1 MNISLRQLQ
10 VFRAVARLRSFSR
23 AGDEI
28 GLTQPA
34 VSRCVRELEAE
45 LGTRLLDRTTREVEL
60 TPVGLRFAGQLLR
73 LLDELQLLLEEARKE
88 GEQAH
93 GTVHIASS
101 PTLSASLLP
110 GMLAQCAMQYP
121 QIRPVLH
128 DQVQRLNVESV
139 RSGEVDFGIV
149 VDPGESE
156 DLECQPLLDDGF
168 WLICR
173 DDHPL
178 ASQSAVQWAQ
188 LQHQPLVLLDY
199 SSGSRPIID
208 RILAQQQL
216 ECPVAQQMG
225 HSSSV
230 FQMVQA
236 GLGISVSPGLAL
248 PLPAGS
254 SLKVLPLLPV
264 QQRTIM
270 LVRRRQ
276 RSLSPVAEKVW
287 QLVLQHKPQWQ
298 ALVQRHLPAGL
309 PSENKQAQT

>member
-10 VFRAVARLRSFSR
+10 VFRAVSRLRSFSR

-34 VSRCVRELEAE
+34 VSRCIRELESE
-45 LGTRLLDRTTREVEL
+45 LGMRLLDRTTREVEL
-60 TPVGLRFAGQLLR
+60 TAAGLRFAGQLAR

-101 PTLSASLLP
+101 PTLSASLMPDL
-110 GMLAQCAMQYP
+110 LAQCARQFP
-121 QIRPVLH
+121 HIRPVLH

-149 VDPGESE
+149 VEPGEMD
-156 DLECQPLLDDGF
+156 DLECLPLLDDGF

-178 ASQSAVQWAQ
+178 AALPAVSWQQ
-188 LQHQPLVLLDY
+188 LEGLPLVLLDY

-208 RILAQQQL
+208 RILLAQGVR
-216 ECPVAQQMG
+216 CPVAQQLG

-236 GLGISVSPGLAL
+236 GIGISVSPGLAL

-254 SLKVLPLLPV
+254 QLTVKPLLPE
-264 QQRTIM
+264 QRRNIM
-270 LVRRRQ
+270 LIRRRQ
-276 RSLSPVAEKVW
+276 RSLSPVAERLW
-287 QLVLQHKPQWQ
+287 QLAVQLGPQLQAIASSHG
-298 ALVQRHLPAGL
+298 AGRTD
-309 PSENKQAQT
+309 ATA

>member
-1 MNISLRQLQ
+1 MNVSLRQLQ

-34 VSRCVRELEAE
+34 VSRCIRELEAE
-45 LGTRLLDRTTREVEL
+45 LGMRLLDRTTREVEL
-60 TPVGLRFAGQLLR
+60 TAAGLRFAGQLSR
-73 LLDELQLLLEEARKE
+73 LLDELQLLLAEARKE

-110 GMLAQCAMQYP
+110 TLLAQCAQQFP
-121 QIRPVLH
+121 HIRPVLH

-149 VDPGESE
+149 VEPGAVE
-156 DLECQPLLDDGF
+156 DLECQPLLEDGF

-178 ASQSAVQWAQ
+178 AGQGAVAWQQ
-188 LQHQPLVLLDY
+188 LTGQPLVLLDY
-199 SSGSRPIID
+199 SSGSRAVID
-208 RILAQQQL
+208 RILAGQGVH
-216 ECPVAQQMG
+216 CPVVQELG

-236 GLGISVSPGLAL
+236 GIGISVSPGLAL

-254 SLKVLPLLPV
+254 SLRVLPLLPEE
-264 QQRTIM
+264 RRSIM
-270 LVRRRQ
+270 LIRRRQ
-276 RSLSPVAEKVW
+276 RSLSPVAERLW
-287 QLVLQHKPQWQ
+287 QLALQLGPQLQ
-298 ALVQRHLPAGL
+298 AIASRQGAIGAAVA
-309 PSENKQAQT
+309 

>member
-1 MNISLRQLQ
+1 MNVSLRQLQ

-45 LGTRLLDRTTREVEL
+45 LGMRLLDRTTREVEL
-60 TPVGLRFAGQLLR
+60 TAAGLRFAGQLGR
-73 LLDELQLLLEEARKE
+73 QLDELQLLLEEARKE

-101 PTLSASLLP
+101 PTLSASLMPAL
-110 GMLAQCAMQYP
+110 LAHCAQQYP
-121 QIRPVLH
+121 HIRPVLH
-128 DQVQRLNVESV
+128 DQVQRLNIDSV

-149 VDPGESE
+149 VEPDAMDE
-156 DLECQPLLDDGF
+156 LECQPLLDDGF

-178 ASQSAVQWAQ
+178 AGKSRLNWAE
-188 LQHQPLVLLDY
+188 LDGQPLVLLDY
-199 SSGSRPIID
+199 NSGSRPIID
-208 RILAQQQL
+208 RILASHGAHCPVVQQL
-216 ECPVAQQMG
+216 G

-236 GLGISVSPGLAL
+236 GIGISVSPGLAL

-254 SLKVLPLLPV
+254 RLVVRPLLPE
-264 QQRTIM
+264 QRRTIM
-270 LVRRRQ
+270 LIRRRQ
-276 RSLSPVAEKVW
+276 RSLSPVAERLW
-287 QLVLQHKPQWQ
+287 QLAMQLGPQLQEIASASH
-298 ALVQRHLPAGL
+298 AGHAIL
-309 PSENKQAQT
+309 A

>member
-34 VSRCVRELEAE
+34 VSRCIRELEAE
-45 LGTRLLDRTTREVEL
+45 LGMRLLDRTTREVEL
-60 TPVGLRFAGQLLR
+60 TAAGLRFAGQLAR

-110 GMLAQCAMQYP
+110 ALLAQCAQQFP

-149 VDPGESE
+149 VEPGEVD
-156 DLECQPLLDDGF
+156 DLECLPLLDDGF

-178 ASQSAVQWAQ
+178 AVLPAVSWQQ
-188 LQHQPLVLLDY
+188 LEGLPLVLLDY

-208 RILAQQQL
+208 RILAAQGVR
-216 ECPVAQQMG
+216 CPVAQQLG

-236 GLGISVSPGLAL
+236 GIGISVSPGLAL

-254 SLKVLPLLPV
+254 RLTVRPLLPE
-264 QQRTIM
+264 QRRNIM
-270 LVRRRQ
+270 LIRRRQ
-276 RSLSPVAEKVW
+276 RSLSPVAERLW
-287 QLVLQHKPQWQ
+287 QLALQLAPQLQ
-298 ALVQRHLPAGL
+298 AIASKHGAAR
-309 PSENKQAQT
+309 